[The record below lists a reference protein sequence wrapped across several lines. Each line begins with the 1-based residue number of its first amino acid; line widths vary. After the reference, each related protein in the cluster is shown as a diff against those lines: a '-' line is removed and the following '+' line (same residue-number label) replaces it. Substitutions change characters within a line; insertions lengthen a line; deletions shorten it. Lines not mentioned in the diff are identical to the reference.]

1 MTIRRVRNS
10 ILTAAAILALAV
22 GGLFAGRLSADAF
35 PHGGRGG
42 DFPTRMFTHMSRA
55 LDLTAD
61 QQAQV
66 KDILRAHQPEIEAQ
80 LTGSRAARQALHA
93 AVVAQPFDEA
103 TIRARAADVGKAQAD
118 GAVLFARLRS
128 QIDPILTPDQKE
140 KVKTL
145 QSRVRA
151 RGDNSVTNFR
161 KFLESGS

>member
-1 MTIRRVRNS
+1 MTIRRVRTS
-10 ILTAAAILALAV
+10 ILTAAAIVALAV
-22 GGLFAGRLSADAF
+22 GGLLAGRLSADAF
-35 PHGGRGG
+35 PHGGRG
-42 DFPTRMFTHMSRA
+42 DFPTRMFSRMSKA
-55 LDLTAD
+55 LDMTAD

-93 AVVAQPFDEA
+93 AVAAQPFDEA
-103 TIRARAADVGKAQAD
+103 AIRARAADVGKAQAD
-118 GAVLFARLRS
+118 GAVLFAKIRS

-145 QSRVRA
+145 QSRMRA
-151 RGDNSVTNFR
+151 RGDNSVTTFR

>member
-1 MTIRRVRNS
+1 MFS
-10 ILTAAAILALAV
+10 
-22 GGLFAGRLSADAF
+22 
-35 PHGGRGG
+35 
-42 DFPTRMFTHMSRA
+42 RMSKA
-55 LDLTAD
+55 LDMTAD

-93 AVVAQPFDEA
+93 AVAAQPFDEA
-103 TIRARAADVGKAQAD
+103 AIRARAADVGKAQAD
-118 GAVLFARLRS
+118 GAVLFAKIRS

-145 QSRVRA
+145 QSRMRA
-151 RGDNSVTNFR
+151 RGDNSVTTFR